1 MLVLLGTGVS
11 RLRLMGI
18 RFKLII
24 LGYKVASYSVFL
36 FIFKVGHGLVGNNSC
51 YLPIVYTLYHFFT
64 TILRGHYDYRHLK
77 GVKMW

>member
-11 RLRLMGI
+11 RLRFMRI
-18 RFKLII
+18 RLELII

-51 YLPIVYTLYHFFT
+51 YLPIVYVVYHFFT
-64 TILRGHYDYRHLK
+64 TILGRHYDYRHLK